1 MTASLPSKTVRES
14 QCVMTEYVLPN
25 DTNPLGNLMGGRLL
39 HLMDICAAITAQRHA
54 ERICVTASVDSVD
67 FRSPIQLGEII
78 NMEGVVNRA
87 FRTSLE
93 VELNVWAENPL
104 TGERRKSN
112 TAYFTFVAV
121 DEMYRPTPVPPLR
134 PETESEQKRYEA
146 AARRREFRL
155 LLAGRITLEQAEH
168 IQEDVRIVLGLP

>member
-1 MTASLPSKTVRES
+1 MTEYLPSKTAQDSR
-14 QCVMTEYVLPN
+14 CVMTEYVLPN

-39 HLMDICAAITAQRHA
+39 HLMDVCAAITAQRHA
-54 ERICVTASVDSVD
+54 QRICVTVSVDSVD

-104 TGERRKSN
+104 TGDRRKSN

-121 DEMYRPTPVPPLR
+121 DESYKPTPVPALE
-134 PETESEQKRYEA
+134 PETESELKRYDA

-155 LLAGRITLEQAEH
+155 LLSGRITLDEAEH
-168 IQEDVRIVLGLP
+168 IQGDVRAVLDIP